1 MAFDYS
7 IWVKK
12 HNACVQSVLR
22 LCELD
27 RSKEAVK
34 KSVKCNSTLCVM
46 GNAMQDI
53 QGYFE
58 RNVRSTAELCFL
70 IRNVDVI
77 ISGILDIN
85 RMLFGIGGRQD
96 KAIERCFTKK
106 DIVCQ
111 FRTLRSL
118 ILAHPVDTNYVNDKG
133 ESEIVYLEDITPFN
147 PRFDGFLIKEKS
159 DYIKKMC
166 KSESNDSYF
175 EPLSIEND
183 IVPVIEAII
192 DSIEFLTNRAEQ
204 QKDLTEAELSQ
215 NALCLDK
222 STIQN
227 YIISLDKELEKR
239 YPSAVQ
245 NTEYA
250 NGTIEHYSIVYE
262 CLMFFNE
269 HYSEETQSRYNIFLE
284 YLNDELNKIENALQ
298 TMCYNE
304 DEYFELF
311 YCPDFA
317 SSLSY
322 EKQKMEYLR
331 SSNDT
336 SYTEDFVGNDTRSNA
351 LWGVRCFRRL
361 MPYIEQFFP
370 VDISVSDKGLYC
382 QYIAANYFCN
392 ISAKE

>member
-133 ESEIVYLEDITPFN
+133 ESEIVYKNTNIDNDNHFKLNMCYSGTDITN
-147 PRFDGFLIKEKS
+147 GMGIIKITSVGNNTELGIIGASLNQVEQEKT
-159 DYIKKMC
+159 
-166 KSESNDSYF
+166 
-175 EPLSIEND
+175 PLEKQINKL
-183 IVPVIEAII
+183 VFVC
-192 DSIEFLTNRAEQ
+192 T
-204 QKDLTEAELSQ
+204 
-215 NALCLDK
+215 
-222 STIQN
+222 
-227 YIISLDKELEKR
+227 IISGVIFLLTMLITFINYSELEFFER
-239 YPSAVQ
+239 IVESILA
-245 NTEYA
+245 
-250 NGTIEHYSIVYE
+250 GITIAMATIP
-262 CLMFFNE
+262 
-269 HYSEETQSRYNIFLE
+269 EEIPVVLTVFLAMGAW
-284 YLNDELNKIENALQ
+284 ELTKVKTL
-298 TMCYNE
+298 
-304 DEYFELF
+304 
-311 YCPDFA
+311 
-317 SSLSY
+317 
-322 EKQKMEYLR
+322 
-331 SSNDT
+331 
-336 SYTEDFVGNDTRSNA
+336 TR
-351 LWGVRCFRRL
+351 
-361 MPYIEQFFP
+361 
-370 VDISVSDKGLYC
+370 
-382 QYIAANYFCN
+382 
-392 ISAKE
+392 